1 MQLDSLA
8 QHLAAV
14 NLEPWSIA
22 ILIPVAGMIFAGVI
36 IVSTMYYNNR
46 RRELWHETARLAL
59 EKGQPLPAL
68 PSDDAP
74 PRRRHEER
82 GNDIRDGLICIGV
95 GLGLYLFLGGL
106 VGQSLGYVG
115 AIPGFIGVALLLHGL
130 FTAFTK
136 RKNPDNDALPPHS

>member
-8 QHLAAV
+8 DHLAFL
-14 NLEPWSIA
+14 NLQPWSVA

-36 IVSTMYYNNR
+36 IVCTMYYNNR

-74 PRRRHEER
+74 PARRHENR

-95 GLGLYLFLGGL
+95 GVGLYLFLGSL
-106 VGQSLGYVG
+106 VGRSLGYVG
-115 AIPGFIGVALLLHGL
+115 AIPGFIGVALLLHGV
-130 FTAFTK
+130 FAAFTK
-136 RKNPDNDALPPHS
+136 RKNPESDALPPRS